1 LIRKREGP
9 LISKYATKIKKNR
22 KEKNRIVYTKLPLR
36 KYVENLEHRIEQ
48 MENLIRKQAPS
59 KQSHESPENAY
70 QRPFEELVNIQPLP
84 QQQQQQQEQHTFI
97 HESSLSS
104 LSSLSSAT
112 PSPIMNDT
120 TTHQQI
126 LPDPMIIDNSQM
138 LNRGSIPTT
147 STTAPEGG
155 STPSD
160 SPSNSINRDFDRDF
174 DLILEEMNGL
184 TIRDYQRT
192 RYVGYSLG
200 LQCLGPN
207 FFRSNRKHRLLN
219 EPNWFVQKINHEDE
233 EHVIM
238 KTKEIMQPQ
247 FLYHEPTLERFKRL
261 KDPCM
266 TDELADFLIH
276 V

>member
-1 LIRKREGP
+1 MDD
-9 LISKYATKIKKNR
+9 N
-22 KEKNRIVYTKLPLR
+22 
-36 KYVENLEHRIEQ
+36 
-48 MENLIRKQAPS
+48 
-59 KQSHESPENAY
+59 
-70 QRPFEELVNIQPLP
+70 
-84 QQQQQQQEQHTFI
+84 
-97 HESSLSS
+97 
-104 LSSLSSAT
+104 
-112 PSPIMNDT
+112 
-120 TTHQQI
+120 TTHQQN
-126 LPDPMIIDNSQM
+126 LPDPMIVDNSQM
-138 LNRGSIPTT
+138 LTRDSIPTT
-147 STTAPEGG
+147 SETVPEGG

-160 SPSNSINRDFDRDF
+160 SPSNTIDRDF

-247 FLYHEPTLERFKRL
+247 FLYHEPTPERFKTL